1 MCPVSDRT
9 FSYQPGGWFGIVGE
23 HATVLLP
30 GTEKSRAGAL
40 WVLVDDGAGFDTV
53 LDALVAGGLSA
64 LPGFVL
70 LAHDGDT
77 TRVVI
82 RGEASATF
90 EAAEGTVH
98 VAGSATSMWVE
109 RVLHEV
115 RHLSVALPDEVPEG
129 PELRV
134 AAGLVRLAG
143 LQMPAEQP
151 APAGA
156 APRTPPPPPLTPPPP
171 PRLELVP
178 DPLTDEIDLFDEP
191 EEPRYDLDEPDDEY
205 AAEADETPTG
215 DDVLGAPPSWTP
227 PTPPPPAPPTLPP
240 PPPPTIPP
248 VPAFPPPPPAPASPA
263 APQSPPP
270 AWADEATEQMSAV
283 PPDVAP
289 GEPEPSWERP
299 APVAHLSFSSG
310 DEVDVDG
317 LVVIGRAPDA
327 GRFPADEEPLL
338 VTVPSP
344 HSEISSTHVE
354 VRPGTGADHGSAVVT
369 DLGSTNGTLLVQP
382 GHRPEELR
390 PGVPVVLQSGAMIDL
405 GDGLTIRVSKI

>member
-1 MCPVSDRT
+1 VSERT

-30 GTEKSRAGAL
+30 GTEKARAGAL
-40 WVLVDDGAGFDTV
+40 WALVDDGAGFDAV
-53 LDALVAGGLSA
+53 LDALVAGGLSS

-70 LAHDGDT
+70 LASDGDT

-82 RGEASATF
+82 RGEASATL
-90 EAAEGTVH
+90 ESAEGTVH
-98 VAGSATSMWVE
+98 VAGSTTSMWVE
-109 RVLHEV
+109 RVLQEV
-115 RHLSVALPDEVPEG
+115 TRLSVTLPDELPAG
-129 PELRV
+129 PRLSV
-134 AAGLVRLAG
+134 VSGLVRLAG
-143 LQMPAEQP
+143 LETP
-151 APAGA
+151 APRPALA
-156 APRTPPPPPLTPPPP
+156 VPPPPSTPPPP

-178 DPLTDEIDLFDEP
+178 DPLTD
-191 EEPRYDLDEPDDEY
+191 DLDLLGDEDL
-205 AAEADETPTG
+205 ARGADEGAGPVPVADDDTPTDG
-215 DDVLGAPPSWTP
+215 DVLGGPPAWTP
-227 PTPPPPAPPTLPP
+227 ATPP
-240 PPPPTIPP
+240 PPPPTTLPPIPPPGIPP
-248 VPAFPPPPPAPASPA
+248 VPGFPPPPPA
-263 APQSPPP
+263 APS
-270 AWADEATEQMSAV
+270 AWDDEPTEQMAAV
-283 PPDVAP
+283 PVDLGDAERAP
-289 GEPEPSWERP
+289 ERQPGSEPNSEHESEPEPEWERP

-327 GRFPADEEPLL
+327 GRFPADEEPTL

-382 GHRPEELR
+382 GQRPEELR